1 MRRFPSPSRLQSHI
15 FPGSSPWWGRP
26 GPPHSATGPPRTRP
40 FLGKLLG
47 HFPHHSLLLQVARE
61 CPNRGRPLSGSSLTP
76 RNWAGRPRPTASHV
90 SSLPTGTGNTQVD
103 RPAGSTL
110 GTWSQAPRGLLRD
123 GAGQGAVLAGHGE
136 NPPRQPTP
144 AALPALPTPP
154 YAPPCV
160 RDGDIIPDHSC
171 WESQHSLP
179 SL

>member
-1 MRRFPSPSRLQSHI
+1 MTPKLQFSWIFSLVGSPRSTAFCHRAASDASLSGETSWPLRPSLPAPPSGEGVSKQREALVGEQPDPPELGWPATAHSQSCEL
-15 FPGSSPWWGRP
+15 SPHWDRKHTGGRP
-26 GPPHSATGPPRTRP
+26 
-40 FLGKLLG
+40 
-47 HFPHHSLLLQVARE
+47 V
-61 CPNRGRPLSGSSLTP
+61 GS
-76 RNWAGRPRPTASHV
+76 V
-90 SSLPTGTGNTQVD
+90 
-103 RPAGSTL
+103 L
-110 GTWSQAPRGLLRD
+110 GTWSQAPLGLLRD